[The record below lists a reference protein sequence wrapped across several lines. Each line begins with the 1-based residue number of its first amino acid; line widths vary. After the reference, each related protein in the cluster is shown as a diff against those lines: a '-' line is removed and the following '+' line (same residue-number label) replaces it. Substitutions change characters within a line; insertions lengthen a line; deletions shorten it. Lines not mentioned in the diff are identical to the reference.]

1 MRMHGQSPSSSPDV
15 LLWTGAQKIDIN
27 YAQFDHC
34 CFLICTK
41 LLSAMRY
48 ALIIIAL
55 ATMGLAAMF
64 PILSF
69 WRNNPTFLIH
79 IPSDPAQAGG
89 VLVAARLGLLPPGTL
104 LRRATD
110 PLTLIGNP
118 DSPDLAVVDDRIL
131 GHWASGGEAV
141 LIATW
146 LARNEGGFRSG
157 LAASARAWE
166 QHPEAIKD
174 VAAACAQGWAAAR
187 SQPNMLVE
195 AMVES
200 GLYSDRATL
209 LTAAEQALVNL
220 RPPLDR
226 AAITQLA
233 QAYPNASMA
242 LHLADQ
248 TPFLPKRWLP
258 SIGLGTGAVAL
269 LILAAWKR
277 PRRRRGPSHRLT
289 ALSEVQRRTMPPPPL
304 VPGWELGL
312 HWSPQSEVGGDFYI
326 FATLGDGRRLT
337 ALGDVAGHGIGPAL
351 VATVAMK
358 AGCLLAPRHATLG
371 EWIASLARNLTGQL
385 PSGSFITL
393 VALALDTA
401 DGTAEVA
408 CAGHPPAL
416 LMHQGVCR
424 EVGRAGPAIGL
435 FRQAEWHSET
445 CQLAP
450 GCELLLYTDGATEIS
465 DRGGREL
472 GSAGLT
478 TGWQSV
484 QGGPAQLRV
493 DTLAEHA
500 LMHGSGR
507 REDDLTL
514 ILMHRLP

>member
-1 MRMHGQSPSSSPDV
+1 M
-15 LLWTGAQKIDIN
+15 
-27 YAQFDHC
+27 
-34 CFLICTK
+34 K
-41 LLSAMRY
+41 LFAAMRY
-48 ALIIIAL
+48 ALIFIAL
-55 ATMGLAAMF
+55 ATLGLAATLPF
-64 PILSF
+64 LPLRRNISTFVIL
-69 WRNNPTFLIH
+69 

-89 VLVAARLGLLPPGTL
+89 VLVAERLGLLPPGTL
-104 LRRATD
+104 SRRATD
-110 PLTLIGNP
+110 PLSLIGNP
-118 DSPDLAVVDDRIL
+118 ESQDLAVVDDRIL
-131 GHWASGGEAV
+131 GQWANGGETV

-146 LARNEGGFRSG
+146 LTRNEGGFRSG
-157 LAASARAWE
+157 LAASASAWK

-174 VAAACAQGWAAAR
+174 VAAACAKGWAAAH
-187 SQPNMLVE
+187 SQPHMLVD

-200 GLYSDRATL
+200 GFYSDRAAL

-220 RPPLDR
+220 QAPLDR

-233 QAYPNASMA
+233 QAYPNAAMA

-258 SIGLGTGAVAL
+258 SVVLGTGTVVL
-269 LILAAWKR
+269 LILAACKR
-277 PRRRRGPSHRLT
+277 PRRRLGPSHRLT

-326 FATLGDGRRLT
+326 FATLGDGRRLS

-351 VATVAMK
+351 VATVATK
-358 AGCLLAPRHATLG
+358 AGCLLAPRHAKLG
-371 EWIASLARNLTGQL
+371 EWIASLARNLSGQL

-393 VALALDTA
+393 VALALDTD

-435 FRQAEWHSET
+435 FRQAEWHSES
-445 CQLAP
+445 CHLDP

-478 TGWQSV
+478 AGWQSV
-484 QGGPAQLRV
+484 KGGPAQLRV

-500 LMHGSGR
+500 LKHGSGR

-514 ILMHRLP
+514 MLMHRLP